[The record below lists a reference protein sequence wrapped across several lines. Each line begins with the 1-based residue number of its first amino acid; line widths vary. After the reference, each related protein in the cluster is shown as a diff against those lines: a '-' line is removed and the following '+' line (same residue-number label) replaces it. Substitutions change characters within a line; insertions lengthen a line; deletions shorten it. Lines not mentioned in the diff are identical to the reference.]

1 MRQELLEPGLL
12 PVFRAYVIARIGA
25 MLSIAGVFLGPLGMA
40 LEGAMLPTAVLYICE
55 TAFLMVYLFL
65 PWLQRKLGRVYL
77 PIALGVATVA
87 PILEMRSAFY
97 AYGTDEILEFWL
109 TFPFLVVPLI
119 LVAWQYELREVI
131 VFSLGLGLVEILVM
145 QLLPQPR
152 ALHAVTDGGTI
163 LGRSLLFLVIGY
175 IVSYLVSEQRRQ
187 RQELAKANRKLVRYT
202 ATLEQLAITRER
214 NRLARELHDTL
225 AHTLSELAVELDALS
240 SLWEPEDPRA
250 KRMLR
255 HALVTTREGL
265 AETRRALQALRAS
278 PLEDLG
284 LALALRQLSE
294 SAAARGQFQ
303 LELDLPRDLG
313 DLSPEVEHAFYRVAQ
328 EALENVVRHAQAKT
342 VRVALRHQDGS
353 LELVVAD
360 DGRGLLPKVAQD
372 EHFGLRGMEER
383 AELIHGKLEVDARPG
398 KGTTVRLRAKVAED

>member
-87 PILEMRSAFY
+87 PILEMRWAFY

-265 AETRRALQALRAS
+265 AETRRALRALRAS